1 MVNNNYAEVEC
12 GSPPS
17 VGNAVAN
24 VQKVVYK
31 GAWLP
36 GTEVNYTCDSGY
48 VMAPEYYVGVV
59 CGDDGNYT
67 ALSTQPGFTTG
78 ECLPGLLECRLTNLK
93 LESVFC
99 SSKSFKTHAGLP
111 KNL

>member
-1 MVNNNYAEVEC
+1 MINNNYAEVEC

-59 CGDDGNYT
+59 CGEDGNYEALTTDPDFT
-67 ALSTQPGFTTG
+67 AGA
-78 ECLPGLLECRLTNLK
+78 CLPGCSPFEKLLM
-93 LESVFC
+93 SVLFTLFITTRYEELNTF
-99 SSKSFKTHAGLP
+99 FKV
-111 KNL
+111 